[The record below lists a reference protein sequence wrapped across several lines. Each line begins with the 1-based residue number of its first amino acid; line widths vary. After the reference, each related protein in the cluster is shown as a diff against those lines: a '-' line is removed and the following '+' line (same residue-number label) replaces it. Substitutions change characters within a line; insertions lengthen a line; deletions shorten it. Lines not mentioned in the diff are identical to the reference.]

1 MNTSNDIADSPDG
14 RLITDSACD
23 LRIPTITPYS
33 LQIKNKN
40 KNNNISRGINRTNL
54 TQVNLDTKSHST
66 LTPTTN
72 KNKKSEIEIF
82 YQNIRGLRSRT
93 NEFYINVLN
102 QEHDILAIVETWLH
116 PGIFDS
122 EIIDS
127 RYQVFRQDSDQSVTG
142 KELGRGLL
150 LAIRADL
157 QPVLKPD
164 WCVLTA
170 ELELL
175 WVEITLGFTKLQV
188 GLVYIMQS
196 TRQEDVLTQLF
207 DHLETKIN
215 LFPKNLLLLGDFNI
229 KYFPYNDQPTT
240 DPLSLKMLDFITQ
253 YEITTHNIIPN
264 MNNRTLDL
272 VLYKSNKKAN
282 SKKTYFINLTREDS
296 LVKVEDGHHP
306 PLNINISYERKHTRQ
321 KRSQNPAPINQE
333 EEEADAELT
342 ESNLEFTQLG
352 CKLFNYRKLDNEKL
366 IGDMSQA
373 DWSSVLESQCPNA
386 SLSAFYTTLYQIL
399 NNNVPHFPD
408 KRRKPKESFPTW
420 WFSKTR
426 KIFKEKSQQ
435 VFEKKLVHKNK
446 KCVLRRVLKLYQM

>member
-23 LRIPTITPYS
+23 FRIPTITPYS

-54 TQVNLDTKSHST
+54 IQVNLDTKSHST

-72 KNKKSEIEIF
+72 RNKKSEIEIF

-215 LFPKNLLLLGDFNI
+215 L
-229 KYFPYNDQPTT
+229 
-240 DPLSLKMLDFITQ
+240 LSMWPFL
-253 YEITTHNIIPN
+253 
-264 MNNRTLDL
+264 
-272 VLYKSNKKAN
+272 
-282 SKKTYFINLTREDS
+282 
-296 LVKVEDGHHP
+296 
-306 PLNINISYERKHTRQ
+306 
-321 KRSQNPAPINQE
+321 
-333 EEEADAELT
+333 
-342 ESNLEFTQLG
+342 
-352 CKLFNYRKLDNEKL
+352 
-366 IGDMSQA
+366 
-373 DWSSVLESQCPNA
+373 
-386 SLSAFYTTLYQIL
+386 
-399 NNNVPHFPD
+399 
-408 KRRKPKESFPTW
+408 
-420 WFSKTR
+420 
-426 KIFKEKSQQ
+426 
-435 VFEKKLVHKNK
+435 
-446 KCVLRRVLKLYQM
+446 